1 MRILLLCF
9 LICTSSLLTASDY
22 DWGKTGH
29 RATAHIADQHLSN
42 RAKKNIEKLLDGA
55 TLAEISTYADEIKSD
70 ETYRPYGP
78 WHYVNVPFD
87 KKYAEHPKSERGDLM
102 QGIDHCIAVLKNPN
116 SSKADKVFNL
126 KLLVHFIGDLH
137 QPMHTGIGAD
147 KGGNDFQV
155 QWFGKGTNLHRV
167 WDTSMIENYDMSYT
181 ELAAAMPTLNKR
193 QQKAIQEGT
202 HYDWMEDS
210 RQLVKDV
217 YANTKK
223 GEQLGYSYMY
233 EYFGTLKGQLQKG
246 GLRLAALLND
256 IMG

>member
-1 MRILLLCF
+1 MRNFLLCF
-9 LICTSSLLTASDY
+9 LLVSSTLSLASEY

-29 RATAHIADQHLSN
+29 RATAHIADQHLSK
-42 RAKKNIEKLLDGA
+42 RAKRSIEKLLDGA
-55 TLAEISTYADEIKSD
+55 SLAEISTYADEIKSD
-70 ETYRPYGP
+70 QAYRTYGP

-87 KKYAEHPKSERGDLM
+87 KNYSEHPKSERGDLM
-102 QGIDHCIAVLKNPN
+102 QGIDHCITVLKNPE

-126 KLLVHFIGDLH
+126 KLLIHLVGDLH

-167 WDTSMIENYDMSYT
+167 WDTSMIENYGMSYT
-181 ELAAAMPTLNKR
+181 ELAGAMPSLSKEQRKT
-193 QQKAIQEGT
+193 IQAGT

-217 YANTKK
+217 YSNTKT
-223 GEQLGYSYMY
+223 GEKLGYRYMY
-233 EYFGTLKGQLQKG
+233 EHFETLKGQLQKG
-246 GLRLAALLND
+246 GLRLAAMLNE
-256 IMG
+256 ILG

>member
-1 MRILLLCF
+1 MRNFLLCF
-9 LICTSSLLTASDY
+9 LLVSSTLSFASEY

-29 RATAHIADQHLSN
+29 RATAHIADQHLSK
-42 RAKKNIEKLLDGA
+42 RAKRNIEKLLDGA
-55 TLAEISTYADEIKSD
+55 SLAEISTYADEIKSD
-70 ETYRPYGP
+70 QAYRAYGP

-87 KKYAEHPKSERGDLM
+87 KRYSDHPKSERGDLM
-102 QGIDHCIAVLKNPN
+102 QGIDHCIAVLKNPE

-126 KLLVHFIGDLH
+126 KLLVHLVGDLH

-167 WDTSMIENYDMSYT
+167 WDTSMIENYGMSYT
-181 ELAAAMPTLNKR
+181 ELAGAMPSLSKEQRKT
-193 QQKAIQEGT
+193 IQAGT

-217 YANTKK
+217 YANTKT
-223 GEQLGYSYMY
+223 GEKLGYRYMY
-233 EYFGTLKGQLQKG
+233 EYFETLKGQLQKG
-246 GLRLAALLND
+246 GLRLAAMLNE
-256 IMG
+256 ILG

>member
-1 MRILLLCF
+1 MRLLLFCF
-9 LICTSSLLTASDY
+9 LILTSSLLTASDY

-55 TLAEISTYADEIKSD
+55 SLAEISTYADEIKSD

-87 KKYAEHPKSERGDLM
+87 KKYEEHPKSERGDLM

-155 QWFGKGTNLHRV
+155 QWFGQGTNLHRV

-256 IMG
+256 ILG

>member
-1 MRILLLCF
+1 MRLLLFCF
-9 LICTSSLLTASDY
+9 LILTSSLLTASDY

-42 RAKKNIEKLLDGA
+42 CAKKNIEKLLDGA
-55 TLAEISTYADEIKSD
+55 SLAEISTYADEIKSD

-87 KKYAEHPKSERGDLM
+87 KKYEEHPKSERGDLM

-155 QWFGKGTNLHRV
+155 QWFGQGTNLHRV

-217 YANTKK
+217 YANIKK

-256 IMG
+256 ILG

>member
-1 MRILLLCF
+1 MRLLLFCF
-9 LICTSSLLTASDY
+9 LILTSSLLTASDY

-55 TLAEISTYADEIKSD
+55 SLAEISTYADEIKSD

-87 KKYAEHPKSERGDLM
+87 KKYEEHPKSERGDLM

-155 QWFGKGTNLHRV
+155 QWFGQGTNLHRV

-217 YANTKK
+217 YANIKK

-256 IMG
+256 ILG

>member
-1 MRILLLCF
+1 MRLLLFCF
-9 LICTSSLLTASDY
+9 LILTSSLLTASDY

-55 TLAEISTYADEIKSD
+55 SLAEISTYADEIKSD

-87 KKYAEHPKSERGDLM
+87 KKYEEHPKSERGDLM

-155 QWFGKGTNLHRV
+155 QWFSQGTNLHRV

-256 IMG
+256 ILG